1 MYDDTTKE
9 HLELRLAIDP
19 LTGPAVRMMKESET
33 DPSIIV
39 RPRNCRTFE
48 YKLESTGRSVNSV
61 TEVRVSLRLDCRSKA
76 GDYLVGNVELPECL

>member
-1 MYDDTTKE
+1 
-9 HLELRLAIDP
+9 
-19 LTGPAVRMMKESET
+19 MMKESET

-61 TEVRVSLRLDCRSKA
+61 TEVRVSLRLDCRSQA